1 MTWKSKTSGP
11 VHRLWA
17 PVETAERGP
26 ALLQGPWALQQRPR
40 FAPTTQEIPVLSGAM
55 SAGVRD
61 KVEGLMQQMRFDLS
75 RGHHLEAEPLL
86 RERLKACRLTLGD
99 AEIVRLAES
108 LRDVDGARRLRE
120 QREARERRESRDAGG
135 VPAA

>member
-11 VHRLWA
+11 VRRLWT
-17 PVETAERGP
+17 PVESADRGRT
-26 ALLQGPWALQQRPR
+26 LLQGPWALQPRPR
-40 FAPTTQEIPVLSGAM
+40 FAPTTQETPVLSGAM

-86 RERLKACRLTLGD
+86 RERLKACRLMLGE

-108 LRDVDGARRLRE
+108 LRDVDAARRLRE
-120 QREARERRESRDAGG
+120 QREARERRERREAGG
-135 VPAA
+135 APAA